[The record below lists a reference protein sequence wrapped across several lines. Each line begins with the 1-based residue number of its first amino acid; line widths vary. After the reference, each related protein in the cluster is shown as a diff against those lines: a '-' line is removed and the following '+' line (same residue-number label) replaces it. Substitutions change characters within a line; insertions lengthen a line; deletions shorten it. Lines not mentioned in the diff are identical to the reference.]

1 MSITTLQ
8 LIYTKGIRKMNSDKV
23 DFEKLIDPAPN
34 EGVEVS
40 EVSDVSEAC
49 NNYLDCESRILETEK
64 KLKELKEELEQHN
77 NTVVTLME
85 SRGVQEIKLTNG
97 DAVSYKPFYSASI
110 TKANQEAAFKWLRD
124 NGHGDLIKNAVS
136 VNFGKGEDEKAVE
149 LIGNLEGQGMYP
161 DQKMKVEPSTLRAF
175 VSSEIEAGR
184 DVPIDTFSI
193 YMGNK
198 VKIRKGK

>member
-1 MSITTLQ
+1 
-8 LIYTKGIRKMNSDKV
+8 MNSDKV
-23 DFEKLIDPAPN
+23 DFEKLIDPTPGQ
-34 EGVEVS
+34 GVDVS

-49 NNYLDCESRILETEK
+49 NNYLDCESRILETEH
-64 KLKELKEELEQHN
+64 KLKELKAELEQHN

-110 TKANQEAAFKWLRD
+110 TKANQEKAFQWLRD

>member
-1 MSITTLQ
+1 
-8 LIYTKGIRKMNSDKV
+8 
-23 DFEKLIDPAPN
+23 
-34 EGVEVS
+34 VS
-40 EVSDVSEAC
+40 
-49 NNYLDCESRILETEK
+49 
-64 KLKELKEELEQHN
+64 
-77 NTVVTLME
+77 
-85 SRGVQEIKLTNG
+85 
-97 DAVSYKPFYSASI
+97 
-110 TKANQEAAFKWLRD
+110 
-124 NGHGDLIKNAVS
+124 
-136 VNFGKGEDEKAVE
+136 FGKGEDEKAVE

>member
-1 MSITTLQ
+1 MS
-8 LIYTKGIRKMNSDKV
+8 SDKV
-23 DFEKLIDPAPN
+23 DFEKLIDPTPGL
-34 EGVEVS
+34 GVDVS

-49 NNYLDCESRILETEK
+49 NNYLDCESRILEAEK
-64 KLKELKEELEQHN
+64 KLKDLKEELEQHN

-85 SRGVQEIKLTNG
+85 SRGIQEIKLTNG

-161 DQKMKVEPSTLRAF
+161 DQKMEVHPSTLRAF